1 MYARIKRGTLD
12 AEQVNGRWMVREK
25 GIDNQVDN
33 GLVSQLQ
40 SEIEYLRS
48 ELTETRLMLKESEN
62 RKDILLAQMHEKL
75 ELITD
80 QTQPKG
86 VWQLIKQW
94 LMPQ

>member
-1 MYARIKRGTLD
+1 
-12 AEQVNGRWMVREK
+12 MVREK

-86 VWQLIKQW
+86 VWKLIKQW

>member
-1 MYARIKRGTLD
+1 LYTRIKRGTLD

-86 VWQLIKQW
+86 VWKLIKQW

>member
-86 VWQLIKQW
+86 VWKLIKQW

>member
-1 MYARIKRGTLD
+1 MYTRIKRGTLD

-86 VWQLIKQW
+86 VWKLIKQW

>member
-1 MYARIKRGTLD
+1 LYTRIKRGTLD
-12 AEQVNGRWMVREK
+12 AELVNGRWMVREK

-86 VWQLIKQW
+86 VWKLIKQW

>member
-1 MYARIKRGTLD
+1 MD